1 MNYKITKEKE
11 FLSKG
16 NKWFS
21 HVLYK
26 KKKLSI

>member
-21 HVLYK
+21 HVFYK
-26 KKKLSI
+26 KNKLSI